1 MNMNEKFLTGL
12 KTLSTEQQTLVFAFI
27 KGLEAQKEID
37 KSAQEVEKWN
47 RKNNQI
53 KYAQDIAVIKV

>member
-37 KSAQEVEKWN
+37 KSAQEVERWN
-47 RKNNQI
+47 EK
-53 KYAQDIAVIKV
+53 KLM

>member
-1 MNMNEKFLTGL
+1 MSIPTQNKVGIWVYKWGVNMNMNEKFLTGL

-37 KSAQEVEKWN
+37 KSA
-47 RKNNQI
+47 
-53 KYAQDIAVIKV
+53 